1 MGVCIWACVYGLRI
15 YIYSIHT
22 TRNSLPFMHEH
33 AHVLAYS
40 VNVNL
45 DWTLASRVQREV
57 EPVIQLLLS
66 LPQKYQMQN
75 T

>member
-1 MGVCIWACVYGLRI
+1 MGVCIWVAYI